1 MARRIERIRLGQIGC
16 GTVGSG
22 VVRILRDN
30 KNDIKIRTGCE
41 IVLEK
46 IAVRDFSDPRYVEVG
61 EEMLTTDAM
70 SVISDPDLDVI
81 IEVIGGIEPARTF
94 ILEAITRGKHV
105 VTANKALMSSHGGE
119 ILAAAEER
127 GVDVAYEASVG
138 GGIPILLPL
147 KNSLAGNL
155 ISQIL
160 GIVNGTTN
168 YILTRMTEEGINFSQ
183 ALAKAQSLGLAESD
197 PSNDIEGR
205 DAAAKLA
212 ILASMAFNSR
222 VTIED
227 VYTEGITSITSE
239 DISFAADLGYVI
251 KLLAIAKNKPDGI
264 SVRVHPTMISEDHPL
279 ASVRD
284 ENNAI
289 FVHGNAAGELMFY
302 GKGAGS
308 LPAASAVVG
317 DVIGISRNMLRGGHM
332 VGCTCFY
339 EKRIKD
345 MKDVVSRYFMIFEV
359 PDKPGVLARIAGV
372 FGENQVSINS
382 VIQHG
387 MASQARLVLIT
398 HAVREESI
406 RATIAGLEK
415 LEEINRIASLI
426 RVESNG
432 AEGEDE

>member
-308 LPAASAVVG
+308 LPAASA
-317 DVIGISRNMLRGGHM
+317 R
-332 VGCTCFY
+332 
-339 EKRIKD
+339 
-345 MKDVVSRYFMIFEV
+345 
-359 PDKPGVLARIAGV
+359 
-372 FGENQVSINS
+372 
-382 VIQHG
+382 
-387 MASQARLVLIT
+387 
-398 HAVREESI
+398 
-406 RATIAGLEK
+406 TIA
-415 LEEINRIASLI
+415 NAT
-426 RVESNG
+426 
-432 AEGEDE
+432 A